1 LPAAK
6 RKKARCG
13 KNRLHNA
20 SRTSRHA
27 SLLSSPTDDD
37 RRSITA
43 ASMTDFDCFSSGAG
57 WGRAG
62 GWLRQHHRRLPA
74 DRHPTSTTPS
84 SALYGPPSGSR
95 LRPVAGLLFAWRLAG
110 SDYTIF
116 CTLRAAVRQ
125 PAPAG
130 CRAAAPGGS
139 PAPTPPLPALRQP
152 APAGCIVAT
161 RGEARWLRRQHP
173 LHSTG
178 RSPAIGF
185 CRLQGCG
192 ARGGSL
198 APTTPS
204 SALCGPP
211 SGSRPRPG
219 AGLRRVG
226 RLAGSDDNILC
237 TLRAAIRQ
245 PAPAGCRAAA
255 RGEARW
261 LRLHHLLHSAG
272 RRPAAGFGRL
282 PSCSALGVP
291 APTTPCSVI
300 CEQLSCNRLRLA
312 VGGCPPLH
320 YMPSPQPSNRI
331 TPSHT
336 CTIHLMGPTPTPVA
350 LSGESIHSPVG
361 PLSFFLRP

>member
-1 LPAAK
+1 MPAAK

-20 SRTSRHA
+20 SRTSRPA

-139 PAPTPPLPALRQP
+139 QAPTPPLPALRQP

-161 RGEARWLRRQHP
+161 RGEARWLRRQHH

-178 RSPAIGF
+178 RRPARGC
-185 CRLQGCG
+185 CRVQGCG

-198 APTTPS
+198 A
-204 SALCGPP
+204 
-211 SGSRPRPG
+211 
-219 AGLRRVG
+219 
-226 RLAGSDDNILC
+226 GSDYTIFC

>member
-1 LPAAK
+1 MG
-6 RKKARCG
+6 AR
-13 KNRLHNA
+13 
-20 SRTSRHA
+20 
-27 SLLSSPTDDD
+27 
-37 RRSITA
+37 
-43 ASMTDFDCFSSGAG
+43 
-57 WGRAG
+57 G
-62 GWLRQHHRRLPA
+62 GLA
-74 DRHPTSTTPS
+74 STTPS
-84 SALYGPPSGSR
+84 SASCRPP
-95 LRPVAGLLFAWRLAG
+95 PDF
-110 SDYTIF
+110 DDTIL

-130 CRAAAPGGS
+130 CWAAVR
-139 PAPTPPLPALRQP
+139 L
-152 APAGCIVAT
+152 
-161 RGEARWLRRQHP
+161 EACWLR
-173 LHSTG
+173 LHHLLHATG
-178 RSPAIGF
+178 RSPAAGS
-185 CRLQGCG
+185 CRLQGCCSRG
-192 ARGGSL
+192 LAGSDTTTPCTPAAGSCRLHCCDARGGSL
-198 APTTPS
+198 APTTTS
-204 SALCGPP
+204 SALYGPQ
-211 SGSRPRPG
+211 SGNRLLPV
-219 AGLRRVG
+219 AGLRRAG
-226 RLAGSDDNILC
+226 RLAGSDYTILC

-320 YMPSPQPSNRI
+320 YMPLPQPSNRI